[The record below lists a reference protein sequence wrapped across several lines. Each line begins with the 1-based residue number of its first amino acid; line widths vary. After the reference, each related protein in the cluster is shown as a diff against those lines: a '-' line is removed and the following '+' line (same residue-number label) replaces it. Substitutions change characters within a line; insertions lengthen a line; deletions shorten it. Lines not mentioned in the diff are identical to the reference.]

1 MIRTICVSFHTVN
14 TLIWR
19 LKQNYSKC
27 YATPWMCVLKGS
39 PVLAFR
45 SDQLTT
51 TFWWVDDISMSLEF
65 ERVLFRRSVLLVNV
79 APPSVDNP
87 NEILSSPVIFENEKT
102 YTFLAEIS
110 EEAIAKFGW
119 NFFLPSNEISNI
131 AHTTM
136 EVVNNITSINKA
148 GCFIDEYR

>member
-1 MIRTICVSFHTVN
+1 MAFEAELLQVLRHALDVQY
-14 TLIWR
+14 
-19 LKQNYSKC
+19 LKDHQI
-27 YATPWMCVLKGS
+27 
-39 PVLAFR
+39 LAFR

-119 NFFLPSNEISNI
+119 NFFLPSNEISII

-136 EVVNNITSINKA
+136 EVVNNITSTNKA

>member
-1 MIRTICVSFHTVN
+1 
-14 TLIWR
+14 
-19 LKQNYSKC
+19 
-27 YATPWMCVLKGS
+27 
-39 PVLAFR
+39 
-45 SDQLTT
+45 
-51 TFWWVDDISMSLEF
+51 MSLEF

-119 NFFLPSNEISNI
+119 NFLCLLIKTEFCEFYWNC
-131 AHTTM
+131 
-136 EVVNNITSINKA
+136 K
-148 GCFIDEYR
+148 